1 MAEII
6 ESLRTDF
13 SEIVGVYSELI
24 DKRDA
29 VAEKVAGLKE
39 RYNDLVKQNAQPMFL
54 FCLESLFFQY
64 KILNLEMENYQKS
77 ASLIQNRIYGDYYKL
92 YNMMTIQCKENNID
106 ISNSSTSSE
115 TAFPLYK
122 DIDPFF
128 KYRIEDVVA
137 VHDKILEIV
146 GTMDGLSTRKAENI
160 RHHRENVD
168 VGFSL
173 RIFLQTLEYENVLI
187 KGQIRLYVDYIQ
199 FYHSSQRTYL
209 EKLVKKIVDFTTEL
223 DEFILIPNPMAVL
236 EPTRSNAHRNPAT
249 HTGEMYLNNSVYLEF
264 SEDAYQG
271 DEVSGQADGHEEF
284 TSEDSQPDLELKYLY
299 GGDSTAQNG
308 GAVKNLGAL
317 LDITVPDES
326 VAPEPEECPP
336 LDDAMLESIAMEEFT
351 NMIVDDS
358 PEPPTDLEPPLD
370 MDGAVAEDVAEDGS
384 VVMEEGNPDNNIDSH
399 DSLPDPDNNED
410 GSYEE
415 ASH

>member
-6 ESLRTDF
+6 ESLRTNF

-39 RYNDLVKQNAQPMFL
+39 RYNDLVKKNAQPMFL

-106 ISNSSTSSE
+106 ISNSYTSSE

-128 KYRIEDVVA
+128 KYRIEDVVM

-146 GTMDGLSTRKAENI
+146 GIMDDLSTKKTENI

-173 RIFLQTLEYENVLI
+173 RIFLQTLEYENILI
-187 KGQIRLYVDYIQ
+187 KGQIRLHVDYIQ

-223 DEFILIPNPMAVL
+223 DEFILIPNPMVVL
-236 EPTRSNAHRNPAT
+236 EPLRSNVHRNPAIRSD
-249 HTGEMYLNNSVYLEF
+249 EMYLNNSVCLEF

-271 DEVSGQADGHEEF
+271 GCADGHEEF

-299 GGDSTAQNG
+299 GGDPIAQNCG
-308 GAVKNLGAL
+308 TVKSLGTL

-326 VAPEPEECPP
+326 VAPEPEECLP
-336 LDDAMLESIAMEEFT
+336 LDDAMLESIVMEEFT

-358 PEPPTDLEPPLD
+358 QEACSAPEPP
-370 MDGAVAEDVAEDGS
+370 VAADVDVDVDVDVDGS